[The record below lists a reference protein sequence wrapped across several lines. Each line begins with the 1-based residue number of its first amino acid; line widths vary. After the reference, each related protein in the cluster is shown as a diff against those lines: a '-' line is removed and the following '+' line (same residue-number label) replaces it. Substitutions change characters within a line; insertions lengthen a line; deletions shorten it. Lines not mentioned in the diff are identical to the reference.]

1 MNNEQFK
8 AELSET
14 MQALWA
20 KYFNGSATVSRPA
33 LLGNTNLFVTFRLG
47 NDTKEFTNGIPQN
60 DPVNFTVI
68 LESTGN
74 DEYELTYHNC
84 SLSSLKPESK
94 YYAMRSERIRTR
106 KAKGNMPK
114 LLKSLEKTI
123 QKLHGVSVEMVEQ
136 DQFLE
141 LPYSPED
148 KIKFI

>member
-1 MNNEQFK
+1 MNNDQFK
-8 AELSET
+8 AELSVT
-14 MQALWA
+14 MQALWT

-33 LLGNTNLFVTFRLG
+33 LLGSTNLFVTFRLG
-47 NDTKEFTNGIPQN
+47 NNKNEFSNGIPQN
-60 DPVNFTVI
+60 DPVHFTII
-68 LESTGN
+68 LEAIGD
-74 DEYELTYHNC
+74 DEYEMTYHHC

-94 YYAMRSERIRTR
+94 YFAMRSERIRTR

-141 LPYSPED
+141 LPYNPQD
-148 KIKFI
+148 KIKVV